1 VRTAHHPHWAACAV
15 RTLHSLICKRAKHK
29 HPILQPLNTLRR
41 ISSALLLASAC
52 AVTPAAAQT
61 YPEKPIRM
69 ITPYAPGGGSD
80 TLARIMGQKL
90 YETWGQPVVVDN
102 RPGGGGIIGAE
113 TVARASPDGYTLFVT
128 PSAVLTINPHLYSS
142 LRYDTFRDFTPV
154 TMATNSPYFL
164 VVHPKIP
171 ATTVK
176 DLIAYAKANPSKL
189 NYSSSGSGS
198 STHLAGVLF
207 NNMAGVDIVHI
218 PYKGAAP
225 ATVDL
230 LAGNIQLRFASVVPV
245 LPHVKSGRLRG
256 LGISSAKRYGPL
268 PDIPTI
274 GESGLPGY
282 AVESFYAVMAPAGTP
297 RSIIAKL
304 NAELVRNL
312 KTPEVAAHMA
322 ADGAEVIA
330 SSPDGLA
337 TALRADFARWAKPVK
352 DSGARV
358 D

>member
-1 VRTAHHPHWAACAV
+1 MFVSGGVVAIALAFAPGATNA
-15 RTLHSLICKRAKHK
+15 
-29 HPILQPLNTLRR
+29 QP
-41 ISSALLLASAC
+41 
-52 AVTPAAAQT
+52 
-61 YPEKPIRM
+61 YPVKPIRM

-80 TLARIMGQKL
+80 TLARILGQKL
-90 YETWGQPVVVDN
+90 LDAWGQPVVVDN

-113 TVARASPDGYTLFVT
+113 TVARSAPDGYTLLVT

-142 LRYDTFRDFTPV
+142 LRYDTFRDFAAV
-154 TMATNSPYFL
+154 TIASNSPYFL

-171 ATTVK
+171 ATNIK
-176 DLIAYAKANPSKL
+176 ELIAYAKANPGKM

-207 NNMAGVDIVHI
+207 NQMAGVDIVHI

-225 ATVDL
+225 AIVDL
-230 LAGNIQLRFASVVPV
+230 LAGNIQMRFSSVVPV

-256 LGISSAKRYGPL
+256 IAISSVKRYGPL
-268 PDIPTI
+268 PDLPTI
-274 GESGLPGY
+274 AESGLPGY
-282 AVESFYAVMAPAGTP
+282 AVESFYAVVVPAGTS
-297 RSIIAKL
+297 RAIITKL

-312 KTPEVAAHMA
+312 KSAEVAAHMA
-322 ADGAEVIA
+322 ADGAEVIG
-330 SSPDGLA
+330 STPGELDK
-337 TALRADFARWAKPVK
+337 ALREDYARWAKPVK